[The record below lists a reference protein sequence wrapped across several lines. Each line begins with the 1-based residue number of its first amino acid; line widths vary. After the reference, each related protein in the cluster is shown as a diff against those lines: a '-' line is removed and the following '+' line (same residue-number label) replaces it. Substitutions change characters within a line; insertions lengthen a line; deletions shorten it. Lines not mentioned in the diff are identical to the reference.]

1 MPRDAFTNSVTL
13 TVALAILACGG
24 CKKKASPYPD
34 LTEPKAAAVTF
45 ARALETDDVKV
56 AQDASMAGGVEVELV
71 EAMTHATAAFKQLSR
86 AAVKKFGEAAVGEV
100 LRAPGTIDTS
110 EALAKGDVAIEG
122 ERATV
127 SPADGKVTTT
137 IPLQLVDGN
146 WKVDI
151 GALIK
156 GEDVVNS
163 IPVLRALAATAREM
177 AAAIE
182 SGKYAT
188 AEEMKKDLQV
198 RLGRVMSGIP
208 DAAAPTSLPAL
219 LPSSAP
225 PG

>member
-1 MPRDAFTNSVTL
+1 MRMPRDAFTNSVTL

-34 LTEPKAAAVTF
+34 LTEPKA
-45 ARALETDDVKV
+45 
-56 AQDASMAGGVEVELV
+56 
-71 EAMTHATAAFKQLSR
+71 